1 MRFVHTNTGED
12 SVMATSLRSP
22 PADATSLRMP
32 RLSLV
37 LNEKAG
43 TLLAGGCTPDLTDR
57 LAAGG
62 AETRL
67 IPPGDLPDRLRDA
80 CADADAVV
88 VAGGDGT
95 IACAAAALAGTGM
108 PLGILP
114 AGTMNLLA
122 KDLRLPI
129 GDLNQAADVI
139 LAGRTRDVDVG
150 HLDGHV
156 FLCACML
163 GAPTRLGHHRE
174 SSRHAGPWRQWVGF
188 ARAAFRMLRRRR
200 SQRLTLTVDGATHRI
215 KTPSLTITVNPVD
228 DDHGRIFA
236 RSRLDG
242 GRLCA
247 YVIRRHTMLDL
258 VRVILRLAAGN
269 TRDSALLVLEG
280 TSITIEAPTP
290 ALLVLIDG
298 EERLLPTPLH
308 VTIQPRGLRVFAPAQ
323 AA

>member
-1 MRFVHTNTGED
+1 
-12 SVMATSLRSP
+12 MATSLRSP
-22 PADATSLRMP
+22 PHAATSLATP

-43 TLLAGGCTPDLTDR
+43 ALLAGGNTQDLTDR

-62 AETRL
+62 AELRI

-80 CADADAVV
+80 REEADAVV

-95 IACAAAALAGTGM
+95 IACAAAALESTGI

-129 GDLNQAADVI
+129 GHPNEAADII
-139 LAGRTRDVDVG
+139 LAGHTRDVDVG
-150 HLDGHV
+150 RIDGHV

-174 SSRHAGPWRQWVGF
+174 TSRHAGPWRQWVGF
-188 ARAAFRMLRRRR
+188 ARAAFRTLRRRH
-200 SQRLTLTVDGATHRI
+200 SQRLTLTVDGAVHTI

-228 DDHGRIFA
+228 DDHGRMFA
-236 RSRLDG
+236 RSHLDG
-242 GRLCA
+242 GKLCA

-258 VRVILRLAAGN
+258 VRVMLRLAAGN
-269 TRDSALLVLEG
+269 TRDPALLVLEG
-280 TSITIEAPTP
+280 TAITIDAPTP

-298 EERLLPTPLH
+298 EERLLATPLRF
-308 VTIQPRGLRVFAPAQ
+308 TIRPRSLRVFAPA
-323 AA
+323 A

>member
-1 MRFVHTNTGED
+1 LQYR
-12 SVMATSLRSP
+12 
-22 PADATSLRMP
+22 

-43 TLLAGGCTPDLTDR
+43 ALLAGGRTQDLTDR
-57 LAAGG
+57 LSQGG
-62 AETRL
+62 ARL
-67 IPPGDLPDRLRDA
+67 RIIPPGDLPDRLRDA
-80 CADADAVV
+80 RAEADAVV

-95 IACAAAALAGTGM
+95 IACAAAALEDTGM

-122 KDLRLPI
+122 KDLHLPI
-129 GDLNQAADVI
+129 GQLTEAAGII
-139 LAGRTRDVDVG
+139 LAGHTRDVDVG
-150 HLDGHV
+150 RVDGHV

-174 SSRHAGPWRQWVGF
+174 TNRRAGPWRQWVGF
-188 ARAAFRMLRRRR
+188 ARAAFRTLRRRR
-200 SQRLTLTVDGATHRI
+200 SQRLTITVDGAVHTIR
-215 KTPSLTITVNPVD
+215 TPSLTITVNPVD
-228 DDHGRIFA
+228 DGRGRLFA

-242 GRLCA
+242 GKLCA

-258 VRVILRLAAGN
+258 VRVMLRIAAGN
-269 TRDSALLVLEG
+269 TRDPALLVLEG
-280 TSITIEAPTP
+280 TAITIEAPTP

-298 EERLLPTPLH
+298 EERLLAAPLSF
-308 VTIQPRGLRVFAPAQ
+308 TIKPGALRVFAPAP